1 LESEQWLKFNDGFDG
16 YGLAVIDND
25 VYSDGCECYNGL
37 SEYEDGYGNGEYASS
52 DQRYCTHYLL
62 R

>member
-37 SEYEDGYGNGEYASS
+37 SEYEDGSGYGESIAGCECRSGYNA
-52 DQRYCTHYLL
+52 L
-62 R
+62 